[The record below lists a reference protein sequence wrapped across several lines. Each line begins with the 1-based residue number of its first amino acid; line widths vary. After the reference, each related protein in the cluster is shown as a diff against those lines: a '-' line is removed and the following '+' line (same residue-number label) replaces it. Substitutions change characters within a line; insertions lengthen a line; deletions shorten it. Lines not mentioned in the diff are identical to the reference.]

1 MCRDEFVIHLAL
13 WNLNWRNE
21 GFFLYL
27 FLVVGLQEFYIHIP
41 CSSQKATKKKKKW
54 RGPGSPSSVFSQQ
67 KDRAQ
72 EGRESKVFLNPKCF
86 VLDTH
91 F

>member
-41 CSSQKATKKKKKW
+41 CSSQKATKKKKNGGVLEAPPLYSLSKKIGHR
-54 RGPGSPSSVFSQQ
+54 RG
-67 KDRAQ
+67 
-72 EGRESKVFLNPKCF
+72 GRVKCS
-86 VLDTH
+86 
-91 F
+91 